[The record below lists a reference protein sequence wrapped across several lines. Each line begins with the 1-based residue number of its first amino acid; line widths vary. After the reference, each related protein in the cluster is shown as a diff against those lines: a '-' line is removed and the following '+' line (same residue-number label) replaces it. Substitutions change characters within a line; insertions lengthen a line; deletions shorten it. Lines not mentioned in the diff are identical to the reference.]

1 MGNYHS
7 NHHSNQG
14 ISQLNYLSMWPHLVP
29 LVLLKPV
36 HSIFPMLV
44 YKSWFLH
51 HTMSHYIPSMFDLE
65 LYLHIIHP

>member
-36 HSIFPMLV
+36 HSVFSHVGLQILV
-44 YKSWFLH
+44 S
-51 HTMSHYIPSMFDLE
+51 TSHYVS
-65 LYLHIIHP
+65 LYSQHV